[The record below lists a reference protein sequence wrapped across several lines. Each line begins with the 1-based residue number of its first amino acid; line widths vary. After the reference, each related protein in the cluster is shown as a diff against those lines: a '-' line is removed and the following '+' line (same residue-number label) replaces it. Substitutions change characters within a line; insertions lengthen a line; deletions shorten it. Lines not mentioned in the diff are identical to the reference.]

1 MRQGKEL
8 DKKIR
13 RHRAVLKSQKK
24 EMIGVPKPSV
34 SVGYKTMVLKTSP
47 LWIAFGGLF
56 LLRIFRVGV
65 MGLLPGL
72 QMGSTDFLAPF
83 SELVHFF
90 SFPFPFSYLVFI
102 LFFFPSDFTFKS
114 SRSK

>member
-13 RHRAVLKSQKK
+13 RHRAVLKSKNKK

-90 SFPFPFSYLVFI
+90 SLSFSLFI
-102 LFFFPSDFTFKS
+102 FSFYFIFLSFWLHIQVV
-114 SRSK
+114 

>member
-13 RHRAVLKSQKK
+13 RHRAVLKSKNKK

-47 LWIAFGGLF
+47 L
-56 LLRIFRVGV
+56 
-65 MGLLPGL
+65 
-72 QMGSTDFLAPF
+72 
-83 SELVHFF
+83 
-90 SFPFPFSYLVFI
+90 
-102 LFFFPSDFTFKS
+102 
-114 SRSK
+114 